1 MYIPLSA
8 LLRRNSR
15 ASILLHPFKA
25 CARMAWHRPCF
36 GLLPALCSANF
47 STSPWGL
54 AGYLLPASAWCSAML
69 LCAAE
74 SVPAPILHV
83 VVAVQISS
91 ASGSSGSS
99 VFFPQQPKVS
109 TSPACA

>member
-1 MYIPLSA
+1 VLWLAAGIVQREFFDISLGLGRLSA
-8 LLRRNSR
+8 
-15 ASILLHPFKA
+15 
-25 CARMAWHRPCF
+25 
-36 GLLPALCSANF
+36 
-47 STSPWGL
+47 